1 MTTKTLPVVAY
12 DRALHEPALKRFT
25 EKVLGAEMCARR
37 QRIIDTYH
45 ERMPGRERA
54 PLRHVLMDGDIVA
67 GTLGHMPVEFLVGG
81 KRISARYTHDLLVD
95 PEYRGGG
102 LGKVIVG
109 HARELGDF
117 YPGGMWM
124 TGACWKIHQT
134 CGFDDVAELV
144 TLTAVLDP
152 ASFTARRNF
161 SPLKAV
167 VGRAGLGVK
176 RMQALQRARKI
187 VAGAH
192 NSIVTLDR
200 MDPAH
205 DPAWLELAA
214 TYDITRVRDAAYV
227 NWKYAD
233 HPVLDYRVVVASE
246 AGKPSGY
253 LVWRDAPAGLA
264 EQRAVI
270 ADFLVARNDAR
281 TLEELVARVLLDA
294 AAEGIDAVAIT
305 STQSFA
311 VEAVQRLGFVAGG
324 GRNSWVIA
332 NWKGVMPA
340 EWVTDLERWHM
351 CMGDSDGDQ
360 WTGSM

>member
-1 MTTKTLPVVAY
+1 MTVKTLPVVAY
-12 DRALHEPALKRFT
+12 ERERHEPALKRFT
-25 EKVLGAEMCARR
+25 EKVLGADMCARR

-45 ERMPGRERA
+45 ENMPGRERT
-54 PLRHVLMDGDIVA
+54 PLRHVLMDGEIVA
-67 GTLGHMPVEFLVGG
+67 GTLGHMPVDFLVGG
-81 KRISARYTHDLLVD
+81 KRIASRYTHDLLVD

-134 CGFDDVAELV
+134 CGFDDVTELI
-144 TLTAVLDP
+144 TYTAVLDP

-161 SPLKAV
+161 SPLKAA

-176 RMQALQRARKI
+176 RMQALQRAKKI
-187 VAGAH
+187 LAG
-192 NSIVTLDR
+192 SQSTMVVLDR
-200 MDPAH
+200 MDPAF
-205 DPAWLELAA
+205 DATWLELAK

-227 NWKYAD
+227 NWKYGD
-233 HPVLDYRVVVASE
+233 HPVLDYRIVVATRN
-246 AGKPSGY
+246 GKPVGY
-253 LVWRDAPAGLA
+253 LVWRAAPAGLA

-270 ADFLVARNDAR
+270 TDFLVARDDAS

-294 AAEGIDAVAIT
+294 SSEGIDAVAII
-305 STQSFA
+305 STQAFA
-311 VEAVQRLGFVAGG
+311 VAAVQKLGFVAGG
-324 GRNSWVIA
+324 SRSAWVIA
-332 NWKGVMPA
+332 NWKDVIPR
-340 EWVTDLERWHM
+340 EWVTDLNRWHI
-351 CMGDSDGDQ
+351 CLGDSDGDQ